1 MGLFSFVKK
10 VAAKVSHA
18 ASGVI
23 KMGKKVGKE
32 AFKVAKEGVKAAAP
46 IVKKV
51 ATAAAPV
58 VKKVATDVYGLAKKE
73 VENIVNFP
81 NNIFGLL
88 SNPLFLAVAG
98 IGGVV
103 LLFIILK
110 SR

>member
-1 MGLFSFVKK
+1 MGFFSFVKK

-46 IVKKV
+46 I
-51 ATAAAPV
+51 